1 MRKPSALNSALLPR
15 RQLSLLRSSVWIIR
29 STGSGRIGRWRSL
42 KTLNPIVFFVK
53 EILHSDRYRDGECL
67 TDEDEKEVTEKLLAY
82 HPHSEDKIGCGLD
95 SIMTFHT
102 RSALEHTYGK
112 SIPLM
117 LRDSFVNISNVADG
131 FIYYYSLLCCS

>member
-95 SIMTFHT
+95 SIMNKKGIVIEFGVAS
-102 RSALEHTYGK
+102 RKL
-112 SIPLM
+112 
-117 LRDSFVNISNVADG
+117 NNV
-131 FIYYYSLLCCS
+131 